1 MMPIKEILALKPII
15 PGPPVLVIDEKTIR
29 ETSDAGPVCGCQEKY
44 NMIQEYKPF
53 LPGDDPSLVLSWQK
67 IKLGSDGP
75 LLDKPIPKI
84 KSQMSEKDKKIIEES
99 PEELMFVT
107 PPRYNETYYQRKMME
122 CPRDHYND
130 CDCPEN

>member
-53 LPGDDPSLVLSWQK
+53 LPGGVNPYKRRKIPGRSLKKRHFFKFKFSTRTFK
-67 IKLGSDGP
+67 I
-75 LLDKPIPKI
+75 
-84 KSQMSEKDKKIIEES
+84 
-99 PEELMFVT
+99 F
-107 PPRYNETYYQRKMME
+107 
-122 CPRDHYND
+122 
-130 CDCPEN
+130 